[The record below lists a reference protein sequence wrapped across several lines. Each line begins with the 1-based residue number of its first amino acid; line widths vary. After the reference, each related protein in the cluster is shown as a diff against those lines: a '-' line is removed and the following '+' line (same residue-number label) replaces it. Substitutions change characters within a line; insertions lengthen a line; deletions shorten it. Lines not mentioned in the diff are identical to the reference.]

1 MYEYQGSSQ
10 ICESEQSAWSYAGR
24 YHARK
29 FPLFPLLNH
38 GASLISRSRSQIQ
51 VPSLIQSAREHGLLL
66 VSFGT
71 IGRVPLTDA
80 HMSAGV

>member
-1 MYEYQGSSQ
+1 MERAQV
-10 ICESEQSAWSYAGR
+10 
-24 YHARK
+24 
-29 FPLFPLLNH
+29 
-38 GASLISRSRSQIQ
+38 Q

-80 HMSAGV
+80 HMSAGVYVPSPFAFASKTRELMRT